1 MTGLEIKR
9 NKFDAEIRKLRDLTC
24 QKVSQLESVS
34 TQAEWFGLL
43 ERKVSGAEFNNRL
56 VAIQGNFIK
65 VNETLD
71 NLITQMRSVYNTF
84 DTLDQDYMTSI
95 VANVKAIEKTSNDIR
110 KQQEEL
116 SRHNEKL
123 IDQQGKLDN
132 HQIEIEANV
141 SNIKKI
147 VDALKIF
154 KEKIESY
161 EHLKDIDRIW
171 KDCQAIQNDIQV
183 VSDNIGELSNKVR
196 DDIAGLEEFKD
207 KLSTL
212 AHLMEVDEIWQS
224 TEDHKVRINRLEQ
237 ESKSHDDKL
246 SDWVEKSDKMSA
258 RIDEN
263 ALEINELKDYKETLD
278 SISHLQDVDSIW
290 QSVEGH
296 GAQLIEGSKRDEELA
311 ADIQKNRDE
320 VNQRIS
326 ETVQA
331 TNLDI
336 EALTRK
342 VTYSY
347 WIAGGAAG
355 LAIIELIL
363 LLAQVI

>member
-1 MTGLEIKR
+1 MGRLFLGRGIGFEHQVTGKELNE
-9 NKFDAEIRKLRDLTC
+9 LTG
-24 QKVSQLESVS
+24 QVQEHFISIYQSHEKVVEMFGSVYRALESLDKDYIQAILIS
-34 TQAEWFGLL
+34 IKATEETSEGIKATQE
-43 ERKVSGAEFNNRL
+43 
-56 VAIQGNFIK
+56 Q
-65 VNETLD
+65 
-71 NLITQMRSVYNTF
+71 
-84 DTLDQDYMTSI
+84 
-95 VANVKAIEKTSNDIR
+95 
-110 KQQEEL
+110 
-116 SRHNEKL
+116 
-123 IDQQGKLDN
+123 
-132 HQIEIEANV
+132 
-141 SNIKKI
+141 IKKI
-147 VDALKIF
+147 VESQRKTLEELKKF
-154 KEKIESY
+154 KLKLDGYSHLEEIDTIWKDIQQWHEEIPKFSNELNAIEMNIGKNESRIEEIKSDLTVANEKIETMLSFITNI
-161 EHLKDIDRIW
+161 EKLVHLKDIDELWEQGEKHQNRITLVE
-171 KDCQAIQNDIQV
+171 QNSV
-183 VSDNIGELSNKVR
+183 VYEDKLGEL
-196 DDIAGLEEFKD
+196 
-207 KLSTL
+207 
-212 AHLMEVDEIWQS
+212 
-224 TEDHKVRINRLEQ
+224 
-237 ESKSHDDKL
+237 
-246 SDWVEKSDKMSA
+246 VEKSYKMSA

-263 ALEINELKDYKETLD
+263 ALEINGLKDYKETLD
-278 SISHLQDVDSIW
+278 SISHLEDVDNIW